1 VDGVGVG
8 EGWGSVAEPGESG
21 GGEEEWEVGGTAA
34 DEGKGVMVGRPRS
47 VSRLLLRS

>member
-1 VDGVGVG
+1 VDGVGAR

-34 DEGKGVMVGRPRS
+34 GEGEVN
-47 VSRLLLRS
+47 